1 MNKSESIKE
10 LATALAKAQGE
21 LDHAKKDTNNPFFK
35 SKYADLA
42 SVIDAAKK
50 PLADNGLSVCQV
62 CNIAESGEVVLET
75 MLLHSSGEWI
85 SGTYPIRPLKTD
97 PQSYGSCLTYAR
109 RYCFSAITGIAA
121 DDDDGN
127 SASQPAPQK
136 VNKSNFSEVIDYA
149 DILNNAKSIDE
160 LVKAWAMIPA
170 SKHKDFV
177 SIKDAVKIKLSK
189 PKDNMDD

>member
-10 LATALAKAQGE
+10 LAAALAKAQGY

-62 CNIAESGEVVLET
+62 CNINESRGVIIET
-75 MLLHSSGEWI
+75 ILMHSSGEWI